1 MTRSKWI
8 REKTKKRSA
17 LNKSGGFIRVW
28 HIKCSMFFRKCSDF
42 KFNWNVNL
50 EKEIC
55 LSQCKSCKG
64 GRDLLLHPRSW
75 CLISSN
81 RCVRTP
87 SATLLPEI
95 FTLSHKGVYF
105 TANVAKNKGWTK
117 KKPGG
122 LKKNR
127 TKRSVKRSFSLYM
140 LFTPSL
146 FAPTALRGRVIHLE
160 RSVNC
165 RYLL

>member
-1 MTRSKWI
+1 MGLSEFGWSVQCSSENVQISNLTEMLI
-8 REKTKKRSA
+8 RKR
-17 LNKSGGFIRVW
+17 
-28 HIKCSMFFRKCSDF
+28 
-42 KFNWNVNL
+42 KFAF
-50 EKEIC
+50 
-55 LSQCKSCKG
+55 LSVKAVK
-64 GRDLLLHPRSW
+64 
-75 CLISSN
+75 
-81 RCVRTP
+81 V
-87 SATLLPEI
+87 AEI
-95 FTLSHKGVYF
+95 FFYIHDHDVWFQVTGVSEHRLPLCCQKSSLYHKEDATYKGVYF

-146 FAPTALRGRVIHLE
+146 FAPTALRGHVIHLE

-165 RYLL
+165 RYLLYSFFLLTLF